1 MILTNYFTSLFGSK
15 PKNLHLQGLTPVNLP
30 PNHLW
35 QQMCASEN
43 LQTAFDWLCQQ
54 TTESNHNSDVWDY
67 RRDWTTRKPELRQ
80 QLLNG
85 NFQFATVRIVEIENE
100 QGQLERREVRGAEDK
115 LVIRAVTQVLQPVL
129 PIHPTCTHV
138 KGHGGLKP
146 AVRDTQEYLAAHPD
160 SFVMKSDV
168 KGYYAHIDHEII
180 AEQLHYCLPFEPEM
194 TRLVW
199 LFLRRTTEFGGN
211 YVDVQRGLPLAASI
225 SPLLGGLY
233 LTPMD
238 ALFEA
243 EEGIF
248 YRRYM
253 DDWIIIQ
260 EKRHGLGKSVKK
272 VYSVLDALGM
282 QTHPVKT
289 FIGKGNKGF
298 DFLGFAI
305 CPTGLTVSD
314 AALSRRDTKIAT
326 LFEQGASKRRIGL
339 YLARWLGWASITAAA
354 AWHGLAFA
362 ACPAVSPNSDW
373 CACSPPSLACR
384 NGPTADSAVAILGT
398 PPNWSWNSWGAFCMN
413 NTSIWATGATA
424 WEPVP
429 TSGSRHLTTSSNLTF
444 RNNITGDLY
453 SCKFDT
459 ASGFSA
465 PNGAPTDPS
474 APTPAAAPTPSP
486 TASSITTKT
495 VPFAGAWAFFWY
507 LLAVGSITSLWR
519 NRNQRK

>member
-238 ALFEA
+238 ALFEQ
-243 EEGIF
+243 EDGIF

-253 DDWIIIQ
+253 DDWIIMQ
-260 EKRHGLGKSVKK
+260 NKRHGLRKSVKL
-272 VYSVLDALGM
+272 VYGALDALGM
-282 QTHPVKT
+282 QTHPDKT

-339 YLARWLGWASITAAA
+339 YLARWLGWATLAGAHAAGATPCASFSVPMSIVATCDC
-354 AWHGLAFA
+354 HSVGGSTV
-362 ACPAVSPNSDW
+362 AVSPGYVDLTGVYSSVPPSNATR
-373 CACSPPSLACR
+373 CASPADTLCTASHNNTLLNNQTIYLKNTTETADFFKCTFLLGCCFTNMASYTPSPPTTTTSPPPVNSPQLIYRVPFGGRGWGLA
-384 NGPTADSAVAILGT
+384 AILLA
-398 PPNWSWNSWGAFCMN
+398 WIA
-413 NTSIWATGATA
+413 ATA
-424 WEPVP
+424 WL
-429 TSGSRHLTTSSNLTF
+429 RRKKRQHL
-444 RNNITGDLY
+444 
-453 SCKFDT
+453 
-459 ASGFSA
+459 
-465 PNGAPTDPS
+465 
-474 APTPAAAPTPSP
+474 
-486 TASSITTKT
+486 
-495 VPFAGAWAFFWY
+495 
-507 LLAVGSITSLWR
+507 
-519 NRNQRK
+519 